1 MADLDLVV
9 ELHHSQR
16 LTSLMVEAEAEV
28 AQQEPMVVLEV
39 VPNQLMELELG
50 EMPVPLIAQ
59 NQVMQHFMV
68 IRVVN
73 QMDQVVEVE
82 EVLEQQALMAPTQH
96 HQETGQPLVEQE
108 YKSILSLDLPDLLLL
123 LLLDTTG
130 AAVVA
135 VMMVVM
141 NLVA

>member
-1 MADLDLVV
+1 MADLDLVE

-39 VPNQLMELELG
+39 VPRVMELG
-50 EMPVPLIAQ
+50 EMPAPLIAQ

-82 EVLEQQALMAPTQH
+82 EVLEQQALMALMQH
-96 HQETGQPLVEQE
+96 HQETRQPLVEQE

-123 LLLDTTG
+123 LVLDTTG

-141 NLVA
+141 NLAV